1 MKHVTLA
8 IIFFSLFGMTSCLNI
23 SIQSG
28 PGETVTR
35 EPQAVRRYG
44 QVIKVK
50 PEMIQ
55 RYRELHADP
64 WPSVLKMIREC
75 NIQNYSIYLQDTLL
89 FAYFEYTGS
98 DFQAD
103 MQKMAQDSTTQAW
116 WKETDPCQESLSK
129 DGQSWWLNME
139 EVFHTD

>member
-1 MKHVTLA
+1 MNYAKLA
-8 IIFFSLFGMTSCLNI
+8 FISFLSFCMTGCMN
-23 SIQSG
+23 QSTQQG
-28 PGETVTR
+28 TDGSMTGEPKV
-35 EPQAVRRYG
+35 VKRYG

-64 WPSVLKMIREC
+64 WPGVLKMIHEC

-103 MQKMAQDSTTQAW
+103 MLKMAQDSTTQAW
-116 WKETDPCQESLSK
+116 WRETDPCQESISR
-129 DGQSWWLNME
+129 DGKSWWLNME